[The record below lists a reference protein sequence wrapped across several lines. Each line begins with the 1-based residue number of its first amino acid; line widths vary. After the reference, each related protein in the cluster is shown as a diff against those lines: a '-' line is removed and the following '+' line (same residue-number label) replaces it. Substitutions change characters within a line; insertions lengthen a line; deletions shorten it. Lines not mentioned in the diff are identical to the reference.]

1 MTRDFEVSGFLFNF
15 VPMRIPLSILDDYS
29 KRGLLFKQTHKTLPL
44 SIWNYTPE
52 VQYGQLWDEITLACR
67 GLVTDNKGNVVA
79 KPFTKFFN
87 IEEGKHTTTPDFE
100 VFEKMDGSLGIMFK
114 YNGEMVCATRGS
126 FTSDQSKW
134 MTNFALKYNYQDIIV
149 DGFTYLFE
157 IIYPENRIVVDYN
170 GEERLVLLG
179 IVNTETGEELPY
191 NELFEGFDVVKKYDG
206 VRDYSE
212 LKSKVEQNAEGFV
225 VRFSNGDR
233 MKIKGEE
240 YLRLHKIMTNIS
252 TTGIWEHLSTGGDIN
267 ELLKDVPDE
276 FYKKVKE
283 YADLLK
289 YGYYQVSEHC
299 GKAHNYFRYGKYGDR
314 EVEPTKKE
322 FAHHVLTHGHPPYR
336 AVMFAMW
343 DGKPYDKLIWNVI
356 KPEWKKL

>member
-1 MTRDFEVSGFLFNF
+1 MKY
-15 VPMRIPLSILDDYS
+15 PMAILDDYT
-29 KRGLLFKQTHKTLPL
+29 KRGLLFKQKHPTLPL
-44 SIWNYTPE
+44 SIWNYSPE
-52 VQYGQLWDEITLACR
+52 VQYGQLWDTVTLSCR
-67 GLVTDNKGNVVA
+67 GLVTDERGNVVA
-79 KPFTKFFN
+79 KPFPKFFN
-87 IEEGKHTTTPDFE
+87 IEEKRHTPTEDFE

-114 YNGEMVCATRGS
+114 YNGEMICATRGS

-134 MTNFALKYNYQDIIV
+134 MKEFAQKHNYQDIIV

-179 IVNTETGEELPY
+179 IINTKTGEELPH

-212 LKSKVEQNAEGFV
+212 LKGKVENNAEGFV

-240 YLRLHKIMTNIS
+240 YLRLHKVMTNVS
-252 TTGIWEHLSTGGDIN
+252 TTGVWELLSNGGDIN
-267 ELLKDVPDE
+267 EFLKDVPDE

-283 YADLLK
+283 YADRLS
-289 YGYYQVSEHC
+289 YGYFQVSEYC
-299 GKAHNYFRYGKYGDR
+299 GKAHDYFRYGKYNDR

-322 FAHHVLTHGHPPYR
+322 FAQHVLENGHPPYR

-343 DGKPYDKLIWNVI
+343 DKKPYDKLIWNI
-356 KPEWKKL
+356 LRPEWKKL

>member
-1 MTRDFEVSGFLFNF
+1 MK
-15 VPMRIPLSILDDYS
+15 IPLSVLDDYT

-44 SIWNYTPE
+44 SIWNYSPE
-52 VQYGQLWDEITLACR
+52 VQYGGLWDEITLACR

-79 KPFTKFFN
+79 KPFPKFFN
-87 IEEGKHTTTPDFE
+87 IEEGKHTSTEQFE
-100 VFEKMDGSLGIMFK
+100 VFEKMDGSLGIVFK
-114 YNGEMVCATRGS
+114 YEGEVVYATRGS
-126 FTSDQSKW
+126 FTSNQAKW
-134 MTNFALKYNYQDIIV
+134 MTNYGKEYNFQDILV

-157 IIYPENRIVVDYN
+157 IIYPENRIVVDY
-170 GEERLVLLG
+170 GSQERLVLLG
-179 IVNTETGEELPY
+179 IIKTETGEELSYDDIVMVPWDIVKRY
-191 NELFEGFDVVKKYDG
+191 NGIK
-206 VRDYSE
+206 DYTT
-212 LKSKVEQNAEGFV
+212 LKGMVENNAEGFV

-252 TTGIWEHLSTGGDIN
+252 TTGVWEHLSKGGDIN

-283 YADLLK
+283 YADTLK

-299 GKAHNYFRYGKYGDR
+299 GKAHDYFRYGKYGDR

-322 FAHHVLTHGHPPYR
+322 FANHVLTYGHPPYR

-343 DGKPYDKLIWNVI
+343 DGKPVDKLIWNII
-356 KPEWKKL
+356 KPEFKKL